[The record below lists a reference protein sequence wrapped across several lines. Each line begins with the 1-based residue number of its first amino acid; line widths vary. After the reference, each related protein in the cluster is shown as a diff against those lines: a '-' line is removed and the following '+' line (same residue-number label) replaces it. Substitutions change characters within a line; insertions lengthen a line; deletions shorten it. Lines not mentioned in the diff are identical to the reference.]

1 MSPAPTEYMLGPG
14 TTERARLVAQ
24 AALFDDEARWL
35 LDRLDLTPGG
45 HAIDVACGPIGI
57 LPLLAERV
65 GPTGEVVGL
74 DRSPEM
80 LRHAADLVRERSLTN
95 VRLVAGD
102 ATATGLERDAFDL
115 AHVRLLLVNVPNPP
129 EVLSEVVAL
138 VRPGGTVAVQEVD
151 WMSWQCH
158 PNHPAWGRLRDLLT
172 ILWRSQALDPCI
184 GRRLPS
190 LLRDAGLHDVRAAA
204 HAGIDG
210 PTEPY
215 QRLLLTFV
223 GHFAERI
230 VAEGIATQGEID
242 ALSAELAEHLAEP
255 ATIVVRALTVQAW
268 GRREVAAP

>member
-1 MSPAPTEYMLGPG
+1 VVHARGDLRVPLSCARELAGLIPG
-14 TTERARLVAQ
+14 SRL
-24 AALFDDEARWL
+24 LT
-35 LDRLDLTPGG
+35 LDRLDLAPGDR
-45 HAIDVACGPIGI
+45 AIDVACGPIGI

-65 GPTGEVVGL
+65 GAAGEVVGL

-80 LRHAADLVRERSLTN
+80 LRLAADLVIERGLTN
-95 VRLVAGD
+95 VRLVPGD
-102 ATATGLERDAFDL
+102 ATATGLERETFDL
-115 AHVRLLLVNVPNPP
+115 AHVRLLLVNVSNPA
-129 EVLSEVVAL
+129 EILAEAVAL
-138 VRPGGTVAVQEVD
+138 VRPGGTVALQEVD

-190 LLRDAGLHDVRAAA
+190 LLRDAGLHAVQARA

-210 PTEPY
+210 PSEPH

-223 GHFAERI
+223 AHFAERI
-230 VAEGIATQGEID
+230 VAEGIATQGEIE
-242 ALSAELAEHLAEP
+242 ALSADLAEHLADP

-268 GRREVAAP
+268 GRREVAA